1 MSSLI
6 GVFSFLEMTH
16 GFLTIPSTWGFQS
29 NGEMELPIN
38 HWLNQLPACP
48 GLSPPVQ
55 ASDHRR
61 WEHIA
66 RNVRTSLQCIVQPAM
81 NFLVSLAG

>member
-1 MSSLI
+1 MSPYMLLA
-6 GVFSFLEMTH
+6 LEQADADYDLVPM
-16 GFLTIPSTWGFQS
+16 SQ
-29 NGEMELPIN
+29 
-38 HWLNQLPACP
+38 
-48 GLSPPVQ
+48 Q